1 MKEEGLEADQEIL
14 YTELIERDERDA
26 TRTHSP
32 LTRAEDAIEID
43 TSSVSFEEQV
53 ETIIA
58 VISGNEVD

>member
-14 YTELIERDERDA
+14 YKELIERDERDA

-43 TSSVSFEEQV
+43 TGTVSFEEQV
-53 ETIIA
+53 ENIIA